1 MSFTYTYDAANQ
13 LIRENLYYGSGNS
26 NNATYTYEYD
36 DWGNILTKKKYIYT
50 TGTLHGVGLSTTIY
64 SYTDSQW
71 GDLLTSLGGQTITYD
86 AMGNPT
92 SYLGNT
98 LIWEGKKLKQLTI
111 PIQAGITHRPT
122 VCSYEYDENG
132 LRLEKT
138 VSGTTTEYYYNG
150 FVLIGMKIGTGST
163 ARILRFSCDAS
174 GNVMTVAYSTDNGS
188 SFTTY
193 YYFRNAR

>member
-1 MSFTYTYDAANQ
+1 MLASQTPLWPYTTGANGSKTALVSTYQNGSDGSYSYTYDANGNITAITKGSLSFTYTYDAANQ
-13 LIRENLYYGSGNS
+13 LIRENLYYGSGNA

-92 SYLGNT
+92 SYLGKT
-98 LIWEGKKLKQLTI
+98 LSWEKARGS
-111 PIQAGITHRPT
+111 
-122 VCSYEYDENG
+122 CSIRTG
-132 LRLEKT
+132 LRALPT
-138 VSGTTTEYYYNG
+138 PTT
-150 FVLIGMKIGTGST
+150 
-163 ARILRFSCDAS
+163 R
-174 GNVMTVAYSTDNGS
+174 TD
-188 SFTTY
+188 
-193 YYFRNAR
+193 